1 MRIRALAAACAM
13 IASVAAAP
21 AVAMP
26 NPPPSN
32 DADTLRDI
40 HGAMPIPPPWW
51 HAWPWAAGT
60 AGGVAALAFGAYAV
74 RRRLRRPDDPATVAR
89 RRLAR
94 AHAMLDARDV
104 KGFAD
109 AVSEALREYL
119 EARFEVRAPRL
130 TTEEF
135 IAAAAE
141 REHSPLAAHRPL
153 LADFLQ
159 RADRAKFG
167 GYVLD
172 PDEMHGMEA
181 SALRFVDTTARPA
194 PRKEV

>member
-1 MRIRALAAACAM
+1 
-13 IASVAAAP
+13 
-21 AVAMP
+21 MP
-26 NPPPSN
+26 NPPPSS

-51 HAWPWAAGT
+51 HAWPWAAG
-60 AGGVAALAFGAYAV
+60 AGAGAGALALGAYAL
-74 RRRLRRPDDPATVAR
+74 RRRMRRPEDPATTAR

-94 AHAMLDARDV
+94 ARTLLEARDV
-104 KGFAD
+104 KGFAA

-119 EARFEVRAPRL
+119 EARFEIRAPRL

-172 PDEMHGMEA
+172 ADEMHGMEA
-181 SALRFVDTTARPA
+181 SALRFVETTARPT
-194 PRKEV
+194 PQKEV